1 MVDITIVNGDYF
13 MVYKPTNI
21 TGGPHP
27 VQTGGHPFFPSYF
40 DVQKREKRVSV
51 SAHGFFPV
59 VTLEIEV
66 LAIYQATFDR
76 DFPAGGMAP
85 WPMRSR
91 SADGMETS

>member
-1 MVDITIVNGDYF
+1 MGIISWSINQQTSLGGPILYKRVDI
-13 MVYKPTNI
+13 
-21 TGGPHP
+21 H
-27 VQTGGHPFFPSYF
+27 FFPSYF
-40 DVQKREKRVSV
+40 DVHKREKKVSV